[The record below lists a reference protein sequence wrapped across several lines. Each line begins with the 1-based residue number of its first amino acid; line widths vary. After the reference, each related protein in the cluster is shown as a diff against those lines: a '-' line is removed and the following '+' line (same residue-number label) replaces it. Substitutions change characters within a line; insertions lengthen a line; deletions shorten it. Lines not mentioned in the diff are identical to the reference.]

1 MTGEPARTPLP
12 RPVQR
17 HPIELYLNAMAGGV
31 RRHLAIGRE
40 QGQLGRALRRLIE
53 RLDDPAPSRPLAVVD
68 LAQIKHRPLHHL
80 AARAAPV
87 LGDAPVAVFLAIF
100 LSRAPTQKHDGS

>member
-1 MTGEPARTPLP
+1 
-12 RPVQR
+12 
-17 HPIELYLNAMAGGV
+17 MAGGV

-68 LAQIKHRPLHHL
+68 LAQIEHLPLHHPAAGATL
-80 AARAAPV
+80 ALDNVPIEM
-87 LGDAPVAVFLAIF
+87 LFAVFAPPVRLQVHAADSTPTAAASQG
-100 LSRAPTQKHDGS
+100 LGLDYSRFRMFTP